1 MTMITEVRTSR
12 AQRRAAR
19 QSRVQHLVTADEQ
32 SLAELEAF
40 LATLPL
46 CATGRVFIEVPD
58 TESISHVDAPARMT
72 VTWLA
77 RSRRSGAPG
86 TGQACGRGMAVAR
99 ATCAWADEMLCD
111 EEGAQ
116 TQVTLLG
123 GYLGTADIIEHLT
136 EKTGIAAER
145 IHAPESFGLLPSNS

>member
-1 MTMITEVRTSR
+1 MITEVRTSR

-77 RSRRSGAPG
+77 RSRRSGSPAPG
-86 TGQACGRGMAVAR
+86 RPAVAAWPWHVPPAPGPMR
-99 ATCAWADEMLCD
+99 CSATRR
-111 EEGAQ
+111 
-116 TQVTLLG
+116 VP
-123 GYLGTADIIEHLT
+123 
-136 EKTGIAAER
+136 R
-145 IHAPESFGLLPSNS
+145 RR